1 MEFSFRDSFHFASV
15 IRVHVKY
22 ICELRVLFVVIYL
35 EIYISAQNNIIRE
48 NSHTYPFFTEIVYDI
63 ANS

>member
-1 MEFSFRDSFHFASV
+1 MRLYV
-15 IRVHVKY
+15 VH
-22 ICELRVLFVVIYL
+22 ICEQRAFSVVIYL

-48 NSHTYPFFTEIVYDI
+48 NSHTYPFFSEIVYDI

>member
-1 MEFSFRDSFHFASV
+1 MGFSFRDSFHFAYV
-15 IRVHVKY
+15 MRLYVVH
-22 ICELRVLFVVIYL
+22 ICEQRAFSLVIYL
-35 EIYISAQNNIIRE
+35 EIYISVLNFIFYE